1 MVILLFAFLA
11 ATMAFRRALNPGV
24 PFVMMGRSLDEIN
37 SLRAG
42 EIKALLQEKGQSTRG
57 LFEKSEL
64 AAKLFEVESGEAPTS
79 SLGDLVGPM
88 MEVPLLDIPL
98 GKGGV
103 NDKFYCG
110 VEVRIS
116 GKSYRMIV
124 DTAASMNLIKQNVVA
139 EAGLATQS
147 AGVSQTTIGM
157 GGTGSIAAKVCCVPE
172 CILAPGVSLSSLDFA
187 ILDSSASLPQGCD
200 GLVGLSFL
208 AALPGSLSEFDF
220 DRQILRAGMDKLP
233 PAGDFAPILLRRLFT
248 GLRACDALLTS
259 AQGETAAI
267 AALVDLGSSYTILNS
282 KAVEL
287 LCPGQ
292 VLGKLA
298 PSGMKVAGIDGR
310 PVDLKKITLQS
321 ISLGGGARFKLAR
334 PIDVFAG
341 DIAGFSAI
349 GLGPT
354 VPAALLGMDVLAGS
368 VDGGRARRGTL
379 CLDLKGDFMYLKRR
393 A

>member
-1 MVILLFAFLA
+1 M
-11 ATMAFRRALNPGV
+11 MA
-24 PFVMMGRSLDEIN
+24 RSMDEIN

-42 EIKALLQEKGQSTRG
+42 EIKALLQAKGLSTRG

-64 AAKLFEVESGEAPTS
+64 AAKLFEVEAAS
-79 SLGDLVGPM
+79 SVV
-88 MEVPLLDIPL
+88 EIPLLDIPL
-98 GKGGV
+98 GKGGM

-116 GKSYRMIV
+116 GKTFRMIV
-124 DTAASMNLIKQNVVA
+124 DTAASMNLIKENVVA
-139 EAGLATQS
+139 EAGLATQV
-147 AGVSQTTIGM
+147 AGDAQTTIGM
-157 GGTGSIAAKVCCVPE
+157 GGTGSIAAKVCRVPE
-172 CILAPGVSLSSLDFA
+172 CFLAPGLSPPSLDFA
-187 ILDSSASLPQGCD
+187 VLDSAASLPSECD

-208 AALPGSLSEFDF
+208 AALPGSLCELDF
-220 DRQILRAGMDKLP
+220 DRRVLRAGMDKLP
-233 PAGDFAPILLRRLFT
+233 PAGGAYAPILLRRLFT

-259 AQGETAAI
+259 AKGDTAAI

-292 VLGKLA
+292 SMDKLA
-298 PSGMKVAGIDGR
+298 PSGMRVAGIDGR
-310 PVDLKKITLQS
+310 PVDLKRITLQS
-321 ISLGGGARFKLAR
+321 ISLGGGGRFKLAG
-334 PIDVFAG
+334 PLDVFAG

-354 VPAALLGMDVLAGS
+354 VPAALLGMDVLAAS
-368 VDGGRARRGTL
+368 ENGGRARKGAMG
-379 CLDLKGDFMYLKRR
+379 LDLKGDFLYLKRR